1 LDLQGFRGHFPVV
14 NTCTYADAAA
24 IGPLP
29 REAAVAAAALTTA
42 LCVRGS
48 LVFPEMFEP
57 VERARVRAAT
67 LLGCDATDIGFTDCT
82 SQSMNLLARMAARDA
97 PDSRA
102 FVTLRDEFPSTTV
115 PWLHHGFTPQWV
127 DPVGDGH
134 YPVDTILD
142 AITPDTQAVVLSQV
156 QYRTGARTDVAA
168 LAEALADRHP
178 WLIVNATQAAGVV
191 PQDVSGHTATTV
203 TGLKWLCSGFGTG
216 ILHLSPALREAV
228 PLPDQGWLSQRDFM
242 AMQNDRLDPVAD
254 ARAVELGGVGMSR
267 LHALDASLGL
277 ILAATPAALQARTLA
292 LTGRLREGLEERSA
306 VLLTPRQD
314 HRRAGILSA
323 LRPDSEAWHLWA
335 LSAGVVQ
342 SQRGPGTIRF
352 ALHGYNNE
360 DDVDA
365 LLEAWDHRP

>member
-1 LDLQGFRGHFPVV
+1 
-14 NTCTYADAAA
+14 
-24 IGPLP
+24 
-29 REAAVAAAALTTA
+29 
-42 LCVRGS
+42 
-48 LVFPEMFEP
+48 
-57 VERARVRAAT
+57 
-67 LLGCDATDIGFTDCT
+67 
-82 SQSMNLLARMAARDA
+82 
-97 PDSRA
+97 
-102 FVTLRDEFPSTTV
+102 
-115 PWLHHGFTPQWV
+115 
-127 DPVGDGH
+127 
-134 YPVDTILD
+134 
-142 AITPDTQAVVLSQV
+142 
-156 QYRTGARTDVAA
+156 
-168 LAEALADRHP
+168 
-178 WLIVNATQAAGVV
+178 
-191 PQDVSGHTATTV
+191 
-203 TGLKWLCSGFGTG
+203 
-216 ILHLSPALREAV
+216 
-228 PLPDQGWLSQRDFM
+228 
-242 AMQNDRLDPVAD
+242 
-254 ARAVELGGVGMSR
+254 VELGGVGMSR